1 MSRIFLRSAIV
12 TLTSVAFSL
21 LIALTVAPGLGV
33 PVSRTTWLICAAFPM
48 ALAWPV
54 SAYAIWRA
62 ERLERAHR
70 HLARIH
76 ARLVAAHNRLA
87 VKASRDDMTGMF
99 NRENFLAALA
109 RSHRQ
114 SARGVLLIIDADHFK
129 AINDNFGHLAG
140 DKALTLIA
148 SAIRRGLRD
157 GDIAGRIGGEEF
169 GAFLVDAAEKEGRR
183 VADRIRHEVEQIL
196 FRPVGERPVLLT
208 VSIGGITCA
217 PGAEVSELMRA
228 ADRQLYEAKHRGR
241 NLTIFDTGM
250 SAAA

>member
-33 PVSRTTWLICAAFPM
+33 PVSRTTWLICAALPM

-54 SAYAIWRA
+54 SAYAIRRA

-87 VKASRDDMTGMF
+87 VKASRDDMTGML
-99 NRENFLAALA
+99 NRENFVAALE

-114 SARGVLLIIDADHFK
+114 SERGVLLIIDADHFK

-148 SAIRRGLRD
+148 AAIRRGLRD

-169 GAFLVDAAEKEGRR
+169 GAFLVDATEKEGQR
-183 VADRIRHEVEQIL
+183 VADRIRNEVELIL
-196 FRPVGERPVLLT
+196 FRPVGEWPVLLT
-208 VSIGGITCA
+208 VSIGGTACA
-217 PGAEVSELMRA
+217 PGTEVSELMRV
-228 ADRQLYEAKHRGR
+228 ADRKLYEAKHRGR
-241 NLTIFDTGM
+241 NLTIIGAGI